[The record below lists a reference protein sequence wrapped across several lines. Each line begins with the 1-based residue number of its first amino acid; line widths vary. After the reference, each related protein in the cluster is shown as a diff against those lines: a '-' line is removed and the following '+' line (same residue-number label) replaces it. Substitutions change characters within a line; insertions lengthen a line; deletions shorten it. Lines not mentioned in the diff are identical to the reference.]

1 MHAHRASRARRRVR
15 VLEERHLSFDL
26 LSARACLQEQR
37 VTLALLQRT
46 ALAQRWQGRVL
57 ARERGQQA
65 VVLRR
70 RVK

>member
-1 MHAHRASRARRRVR
+1 MRAGRIG
-15 VLEERHLSFDL
+15 VLEERHLSLDL
-26 LSARACLQEQR
+26 LSARAGLQEQR

-46 ALAQRWQGRVL
+46 ALAQRRQGRVL
-57 ARERGQQA
+57 AWERGQQA